1 MADRQISYGV
11 RDFQGIRNELLN
23 YVKTYYPDLINDFND
38 ASIFSVFLDLN
49 AAVADNLHYHIDR
62 SLQETVLQYAQQK
75 SSIYNIAKTYGLKIP
90 GQKPSITLCDF
101 SITVPVS
108 GRNADTSYMGVIERG
123 AQVFGAGVVFETIND
138 IDFTQDFSS
147 QGVKNRKVIP
157 NIINGQTINYTI
169 VKQEPVINGATK
181 VFKRVI
187 TSSDVRPFLEIFLPE
202 KNVLGI
208 TSVITKDGQIS
219 TVPPNAEFIGD
230 SDSKWY
236 EVDSLAEDR
245 IFIPDTTKNT
255 GNAGIKVG
263 KYIQTDNRF
272 ITEYTPEGFKKIT
285 FGNGVN
291 TALEQL
297 NLFTT
302 TNQYP
307 TIQNYLNNFSL
318 GRTLKPN
325 STIFIQYRVGGGQ
338 NSNLGV
344 NTINQIGTNV
354 FKVNNG
360 NEAQK
365 TAVINS
371 LRVNNAFPA
380 IGGAGLPTIE
390 EVRNFVSYN
399 FAAQKRAV
407 TIRDYES
414 IIRNMPSEFGS
425 PAKVSVQEVDNKIEV
440 LVLSFDSNGRLT
452 NTISNILTN
461 NIANYL
467 SNYRMINDYIVVK
480 SATIIDVSV
489 DCSVIIAANFNSNDI
504 INSIIST
511 INLYFSPQSMQLGTD
526 VNLSEIKSNIQKLNG
541 VFTVSDLT
549 IINEVGGNY
558 SGGFTSM
565 EYSNT
570 TTKTIKPIDEMIY
583 AQPSE
588 VYHIRYPD
596 IDIRVKVKTSG
607 NVTIG

>member
-11 RDFQGIRNELLN
+11 RDFQSIRNELLN

-101 SITVPVS
+101 SITVPVN

-169 VKQEPVINGATK
+169 VKQEPVINGTTK

-208 TSVITKDGQIS
+208 TSVIAKDGQIS

-245 IFIPDTTKNT
+245 IFIPDSTKNT

-291 TALEQL
+291 TAMEQL

-302 TNQYP
+302 TNHYP

-354 FKVNNG
+354 FKINNG
-360 NEAQK
+360 NETQK
-365 TAVINS
+365 LAVVNS

-504 INSIIST
+504 INSVIT
-511 INLYFSPQSMQLGTD
+511 VINLYFSPQSMQLGTD
-526 VNLSEIKSNIQKLNG
+526 INLSEIKSNIQKLNG
-541 VFTVSDLT
+541 VFTVSELT

>member
-11 RDFQGIRNELLN
+11 RDFQSIRNELLN

-157 NIINGQTINYTI
+157 NIINGQTVNYTI
-169 VKQEPVINGATK
+169 VKQEPVINGTTK

-208 TSVITKDGQIS
+208 TSVIAKDGQIS

-245 IFIPDTTKNT
+245 IFIPDSTKNT

-291 TALEQL
+291 TAIEQL

-302 TNQYP
+302 TNHYT

-344 NTINQIGTNV
+344 NTINQIGTNI

-360 NEAQK
+360 NETQK
-365 TAVINS
+365 LAVINS

-504 INSIIST
+504 INSVIT
-511 INLYFSPQSMQLGTD
+511 VINLYFSPQSMQLGAD
-526 VNLSEIKSNIQKLNG
+526 INLSEIKSNIQKLNG
-541 VFTVSDLT
+541 VFTVSELT

>member
-208 TSVITKDGQIS
+208 TSVIAKDGQIS

-302 TNQYP
+302 TNHYP

-399 FAAQKRAV
+399 FASQKRAV

>member
-11 RDFQGIRNELLN
+11 RDFQSIRNELLN

-101 SITVPVS
+101 SITVPVN
-108 GRNADTSYMGVIERG
+108 GGNADTSYMGVIERG

-147 QGVKNRKVIP
+147 QGVKNRKVLR
-157 NIINGQTINYTI
+157 NEINGQTVNYTI
-169 VKQEPVINGATK
+169 VKQEPVINGTTK

-208 TSVITKDGQIS
+208 TSVIAKDGQIS

-245 IFIPDTTKNT
+245 IFIPDSTKNT

-291 TALEQL
+291 TAMEQL

-302 TNQYP
+302 TNHYT

-354 FKVNNG
+354 FKINNG
-360 NEAQK
+360 NETQK
-365 TAVINS
+365 LAVVNS

-504 INSIIST
+504 INSVIT
-511 INLYFSPQSMQLGTD
+511 AINLYFSPQSMQLGTD
-526 VNLSEIKSNIQKLNG
+526 INLSEIKSNIQKLNG
-541 VFTVSDLT
+541 VFTVSELT

>member
-11 RDFQGIRNELLN
+11 RDFQSIRNELLN

-101 SITVPVS
+101 SITVPVN

-138 IDFTQDFSS
+138 IDFTQDFSL

-157 NIINGQTINYTI
+157 NIINGQTVNYTI
-169 VKQEPVINGATK
+169 VKQEPVINGTTK

-208 TSVITKDGQIS
+208 TSVIAKDGQIS

-245 IFIPDTTKNT
+245 IFIPDSTKNT

-291 TALEQL
+291 TAMEQL

-302 TNQYP
+302 TNYYP

-354 FKVNNG
+354 FKINNG
-360 NEAQK
+360 NETQK
-365 TAVINS
+365 LAVVNS

-504 INSIIST
+504 INSVIT
-511 INLYFSPQSMQLGTD
+511 AINLYFSPQSMQLGTD
-526 VNLSEIKSNIQKLNG
+526 INLSEIKSNIQKLNG
-541 VFTVSDLT
+541 VFTVSELT

>member
-11 RDFQGIRNELLN
+11 RDFQSIRNELLN

-101 SITVPVS
+101 SITVPVN

-138 IDFTQDFSS
+138 IDFTQDFSL

-157 NIINGQTINYTI
+157 NIINGQTVNYTI
-169 VKQEPVINGATK
+169 VKQEPVINGTTK

-208 TSVITKDGQIS
+208 TSVIAKDGQIS

-245 IFIPDTTKNT
+245 IFIPDSTKNT

-291 TALEQL
+291 TAMEQL

-302 TNQYP
+302 TNHYP

-354 FKVNNG
+354 FKINNG
-360 NEAQK
+360 NETQK
-365 TAVINS
+365 LAVVNS

-504 INSIIST
+504 INSVIT
-511 INLYFSPQSMQLGTD
+511 AINLYFSPQSMQLGTD
-526 VNLSEIKSNIQKLNG
+526 INLSEIKSNIQKLNG
-541 VFTVSDLT
+541 VFTVSELT

>member
-11 RDFQGIRNELLN
+11 RDFQSIRNELLN

-101 SITVPVS
+101 SITVPVN

-157 NIINGQTINYTI
+157 NIINGQTVNYTI
-169 VKQEPVINGATK
+169 VKQEPVINGTTK

-208 TSVITKDGQIS
+208 TSVIAKDGQIS

-245 IFIPDTTKNT
+245 IFIPDSTKNT

-291 TALEQL
+291 TAMEQL

-302 TNQYP
+302 TNHYT

-344 NTINQIGTNV
+344 NTINQIGTNI

-360 NEAQK
+360 NETQK
-365 TAVINS
+365 LAVINS

-504 INSIIST
+504 INSVIT
-511 INLYFSPQSMQLGTD
+511 AINLYFSPQSMQLGTD
-526 VNLSEIKSNIQKLNG
+526 INLSEIKSNIQKLNG
-541 VFTVSDLT
+541 VFTVSELT

>member
-11 RDFQGIRNELLN
+11 RDFQSIRNELLN

-101 SITVPVS
+101 SITVPVN

-138 IDFTQDFSS
+138 IDFTQDFSL

-157 NIINGQTINYTI
+157 NIINGQTVNYTI
-169 VKQEPVINGATK
+169 VKQEPVINGTTK

-208 TSVITKDGQIS
+208 TSVIAKDGQIS

-245 IFIPDTTKNT
+245 IFIPDSTKNT

-291 TALEQL
+291 TAMEQL

-302 TNQYP
+302 TNHYP

-354 FKVNNG
+354 FKINNG
-360 NEAQK
+360 NETQK
-365 TAVINS
+365 LAVVNS

-452 NTISNILTN
+452 NTISTILTN

-504 INSIIST
+504 INSVIT
-511 INLYFSPQSMQLGTD
+511 AINLYFSPQSMQLGTD
-526 VNLSEIKSNIQKLNG
+526 INLSEIKSNIQKLNG
-541 VFTVSDLT
+541 VFTVSELT

>member
-11 RDFQGIRNELLN
+11 RDFQSIRNELLN

-101 SITVPVS
+101 SITVPVN

-208 TSVITKDGQIS
+208 TSVIAKDGQIS

-272 ITEYTPEGFKKIT
+272 ISEYTPEGFKKIT

-399 FAAQKRAV
+399 FASQKRAV
-407 TIRDYES
+407 TIRDYEA

-452 NTISNILTN
+452 NTVSNILTN

-570 TTKTIKPIDEMIY
+570 TTKAIKPIDEMIY

>member
-11 RDFQGIRNELLN
+11 RDFQSIRNELLN

-101 SITVPVS
+101 SITVPVN

-138 IDFTQDFSS
+138 IDFTQDFSL

-157 NIINGQTINYTI
+157 NIINGQTVNYTI
-169 VKQEPVINGATK
+169 VKQEPVINGTTK

-208 TSVITKDGQIS
+208 TSVIAKDGQIS

-245 IFIPDTTKNT
+245 IFIPDSTKNT

-291 TALEQL
+291 TAMEQL

-302 TNQYP
+302 TNHYP

-354 FKVNNG
+354 FKINNG
-360 NEAQK
+360 NETQK
-365 TAVINS
+365 LAVVNS

-452 NTISNILTN
+452 NTISTILTN

-467 SNYRMINDYIVVK
+467 SNYRMINDYIIVK

-504 INSIIST
+504 INSVIT
-511 INLYFSPQSMQLGTD
+511 AINLYFSPQSMQLGTD
-526 VNLSEIKSNIQKLNG
+526 INLSEIKSNIQKLNG
-541 VFTVSDLT
+541 VFTVSELT

>member
-11 RDFQGIRNELLN
+11 RDFQSIRNELLN

-101 SITVPVS
+101 SITVPVN

-157 NIINGQTINYTI
+157 NIINGQTVNYTI

-208 TSVITKDGQIS
+208 TSVIAKDGQIS

-245 IFIPDTTKNT
+245 IFIPDSTKNT

-291 TALEQL
+291 TAMEQL

-302 TNQYP
+302 TNHYP

-354 FKVNNG
+354 FKINNG
-360 NEAQK
+360 NETQK
-365 TAVINS
+365 LAVVNS

-504 INSIIST
+504 INSVIT
-511 INLYFSPQSMQLGTD
+511 AINLYFSPQSMQLGTD
-526 VNLSEIKSNIQKLNG
+526 INLSEIKSNIQKLNG
-541 VFTVSDLT
+541 VFTVSELT
-549 IINEVGGNY
+549 IINEVEGNY

>member
-208 TSVITKDGQIS
+208 TSVIAKDGQIS

-263 KYIQTDNRF
+263 KYIQTDNR
-272 ITEYTPEGFKKIT
+272 
-285 FGNGVN
+285 
-291 TALEQL
+291 L
-297 NLFTT
+297 
-302 TNQYP
+302 
-307 TIQNYLNNFSL
+307 
-318 GRTLKPN
+318 
-325 STIFIQYRVGGGQ
+325 
-338 NSNLGV
+338 
-344 NTINQIGTNV
+344 
-354 FKVNNG
+354 
-360 NEAQK
+360 
-365 TAVINS
+365 
-371 LRVNNAFPA
+371 
-380 IGGAGLPTIE
+380 
-390 EVRNFVSYN
+390 
-399 FAAQKRAV
+399 
-407 TIRDYES
+407 
-414 IIRNMPSEFGS
+414 
-425 PAKVSVQEVDNKIEV
+425 
-440 LVLSFDSNGRLT
+440 
-452 NTISNILTN
+452 
-461 NIANYL
+461 
-467 SNYRMINDYIVVK
+467 
-480 SATIIDVSV
+480 
-489 DCSVIIAANFNSNDI
+489 
-504 INSIIST
+504 
-511 INLYFSPQSMQLGTD
+511 
-526 VNLSEIKSNIQKLNG
+526 
-541 VFTVSDLT
+541 
-549 IINEVGGNY
+549 
-558 SGGFTSM
+558 
-565 EYSNT
+565 
-570 TTKTIKPIDEMIY
+570 
-583 AQPSE
+583 
-588 VYHIRYPD
+588 
-596 IDIRVKVKTSG
+596 
-607 NVTIG
+607 

>member
-208 TSVITKDGQIS
+208 TSVIAKDGQIS

-344 NTINQIGTNV
+344 NTINQIGVNI

-360 NEAQK
+360 NETQK

-504 INSIIST
+504 INSIISA

>member
-11 RDFQGIRNELLN
+11 RDFQSIRNELLN

-101 SITVPVS
+101 SITVPVN

-147 QGVKNRKVIP
+147 QGVKNRKVLR
-157 NIINGQTINYTI
+157 NEINGQTVNYTI
-169 VKQEPVINGATK
+169 VKQEPVINGTTK

-208 TSVITKDGQIS
+208 TSVIAKDGQIS

-245 IFIPDTTKNT
+245 IFIPDSTKNT

-291 TALEQL
+291 TAMEQL

-302 TNQYP
+302 TNHYP

-344 NTINQIGTNV
+344 NTINQIGTNI

-360 NEAQK
+360 NETQK
-365 TAVINS
+365 LAVINS

-504 INSIIST
+504 INSVIT
-511 INLYFSPQSMQLGTD
+511 AINLYFSPQSMQLGTD
-526 VNLSEIKSNIQKLNG
+526 INLSEIKSNIQKLNG
-541 VFTVSDLT
+541 VFTVSELT

>member
-11 RDFQGIRNELLN
+11 RDFQSIRNELLN

-101 SITVPVS
+101 SITVPVN

-157 NIINGQTINYTI
+157 NIINGQTVNYTI
-169 VKQEPVINGATK
+169 VKQEPVINGTTK

-208 TSVITKDGQIS
+208 TSVIAKDGQIS

-245 IFIPDTTKNT
+245 IFIPDSTKNT

-291 TALEQL
+291 TAMEQL

-302 TNQYP
+302 TNHYP

-354 FKVNNG
+354 FKINNG
-360 NEAQK
+360 NETQK
-365 TAVINS
+365 LAVVNS

-504 INSIIST
+504 INSVIT
-511 INLYFSPQSMQLGTD
+511 AINLYFSPQSMQLGTD
-526 VNLSEIKSNIQKLNG
+526 INLSEIKSNIQKLNG
-541 VFTVSDLT
+541 VFTVSELT

>member
-11 RDFQGIRNELLN
+11 RDFQSIRNELLN

-101 SITVPVS
+101 SITVPVN

-169 VKQEPVINGATK
+169 VKQEPVINGTTK

-208 TSVITKDGQIS
+208 TSVIAKDGQIS

-245 IFIPDTTKNT
+245 IFIPHSTKNT
-255 GNAGIKVG
+255 GNTGIKVG
-263 KYIQTDNRF
+263 NYIQTDNRF
-272 ITEYTPEGFKKIT
+272 VTEYTPEGFKKIT

-291 TALEQL
+291 TAMEQL

-302 TNQYP
+302 TNHYP

-325 STIFIQYRVGGGQ
+325 STIFIQYRIGGGQ

-354 FKVNNG
+354 FKINNG
-360 NEAQK
+360 NETQK
-365 TAVINS
+365 LAVVNS

-504 INSIIST
+504 INSVIT
-511 INLYFSPQSMQLGTD
+511 AINLYFSPQSMQLGTD
-526 VNLSEIKSNIQKLNG
+526 INLSEIKSNIQKLNG
-541 VFTVSDLT
+541 VFTVSELT

>member
-11 RDFQGIRNELLN
+11 RDFQSIRNELLN

-101 SITVPVS
+101 SITVPVN

-157 NIINGQTINYTI
+157 NIINGQTVNYTI

-208 TSVITKDGQIS
+208 TSVIAKDGQIS
-219 TVPPNAEFIGD
+219 TVTPNAEFIGD

-245 IFIPDTTKNT
+245 IFIPDSTKNT

-291 TALEQL
+291 TAMEQL

-302 TNQYP
+302 TNHYP

-325 STIFIQYRVGGGQ
+325 STIFIQYRIGGGQ

-354 FKVNNG
+354 FKINNG
-360 NEAQK
+360 NETQK
-365 TAVINS
+365 LAVVNS
-371 LRVNNAFPA
+371 LRVNNTFPA

-504 INSIIST
+504 INSVIT
-511 INLYFSPQSMQLGTD
+511 AINLYFSPQSMQLGTD
-526 VNLSEIKSNIQKLNG
+526 INLSEIKSNIQKLNG
-541 VFTVSDLT
+541 VFTVSELT

>member
-11 RDFQGIRNELLN
+11 RDFQSIRNELLN

-101 SITVPVS
+101 SITVPVN

-157 NIINGQTINYTI
+157 NIINGQTVNYTI
-169 VKQEPVINGATK
+169 VKQELVINGATK

-208 TSVITKDGQIS
+208 TSVIAKDGQIS

-245 IFIPDTTKNT
+245 IFIPDSTKNT

-272 ITEYTPEGFKKIT
+272 VTEYTPEGFKKIT

-291 TALEQL
+291 TAMEQL

-302 TNQYP
+302 TNHYP

-325 STIFIQYRVGGGQ
+325 STIFIQYRIGGGQ

-354 FKVNNG
+354 FKINNG
-360 NEAQK
+360 NETQK
-365 TAVINS
+365 LAVVNS
-371 LRVNNAFPA
+371 LRVNNTFPA

-504 INSIIST
+504 INSVIT
-511 INLYFSPQSMQLGTD
+511 AINLYFSPQSMQLGTD
-526 VNLSEIKSNIQKLNG
+526 INLSEIKSNIQKLNG
-541 VFTVSDLT
+541 VFTVSELT

>member
-101 SITVPVS
+101 SITVPVN

-138 IDFTQDFSS
+138 INFTQDFSS

-157 NIINGQTINYTI
+157 NIINGQTVNYTI

-208 TSVITKDGQIS
+208 TSVIAKDGQIS

-302 TNQYP
+302 TNHYP

-344 NTINQIGTNV
+344 NTINQIGVNI

-504 INSIIST
+504 INSIISA

-526 VNLSEIKSNIQKLNG
+526 INLSEIKSNIQKLNG

>member
-11 RDFQGIRNELLN
+11 RDFQSIRNELLN

-101 SITVPVS
+101 SITVPVN

-138 IDFTQDFSS
+138 IDFTQDFSL

-157 NIINGQTINYTI
+157 NIINGQTVNYTI
-169 VKQEPVINGATK
+169 VKQEPVINGTTK

-208 TSVITKDGQIS
+208 TSVIAKDGQIS

-245 IFIPDTTKNT
+245 IFIPDSTKNT

-291 TALEQL
+291 TAMEQL

-302 TNQYP
+302 TNHYP

-354 FKVNNG
+354 FKINNG
-360 NEAQK
+360 NETQK
-365 TAVINS
+365 LAVVNS

-452 NTISNILTN
+452 NTISTILTN

-504 INSIIST
+504 INSVIT
-511 INLYFSPQSMQLGTD
+511 AINLYFSPQSMQLGTD
-526 VNLSEIKSNIQKLNG
+526 INLSEIKSNIQKLNG
-541 VFTVSDLT
+541 VFTVSELT

-570 TTKTIKPIDEMIY
+570 ATKTIKPIDEMIY

>member
-11 RDFQGIRNELLN
+11 RDFQSIRNELLN

-101 SITVPVS
+101 SITVPVN

-147 QGVKNRKVIP
+147 QGVKNRKVLR
-157 NIINGQTINYTI
+157 NEINGQTVNYTI
-169 VKQEPVINGATK
+169 VKQEPVINGTTK

-208 TSVITKDGQIS
+208 TSVIAKDGQIS

-245 IFIPDTTKNT
+245 IFIPDSTKNT

-291 TALEQL
+291 TAMEQL

-302 TNQYP
+302 TNHYT

-354 FKVNNG
+354 FKINNG
-360 NEAQK
+360 NETQK
-365 TAVINS
+365 LAVVNS

-504 INSIIST
+504 INSVIT
-511 INLYFSPQSMQLGTD
+511 AINLYFSPQSMQLGTD
-526 VNLSEIKSNIQKLNG
+526 INLSEIKSNIQKLNG
-541 VFTVSDLT
+541 VFTVSELT

>member
-1 MADRQISYGV
+1 MKKINYES
-11 RDFQGIRNELLN
+11 RNFVDLRTELIN
-23 YVKTYYPDLINDFND
+23 YAREYYPEILNDFND
-38 ASIFSVFLDLN
+38 ASIGIMLLELN
-49 AAVADNLHYHIDR
+49 AAIGDNLAYHTDR
-62 SLQETVLQYAQQK
+62 MFQETQIDYAQEK
-75 SSIYNIAKTYGLKIP
+75 RNILALARTYGLKVP
-90 GQKPSITLCDF
+90 FKKPSISVVDVSC
-101 SITVPVS
+101 IVPVN
-108 GRNADTSYMGVIERG
+108 GDTFDVSYAPLILKG
-123 AQVFGAGVVFETIND
+123 AQFNGSGKIFESISD
-138 IDFTQDFSS
+138 IDFSSPFGHGGLPNRLVLPRLNSNGDIISYELVKREIVVNGSTKIFSKTISQNEAIPFFEMILPDQD
-147 QGVKNRKVIP
+147 
-157 NIINGQTINYTI
+157 
-169 VKQEPVINGATK
+169 
-181 VFKRVI
+181 
-187 TSSDVRPFLEIFLPE
+187 
-202 KNVLGI
+202 VLSI
-208 TSVITKDGQIS
+208 ESVIALQGTS
-219 TVPPNAEFIGD
+219 FSETPNNRQFND
-230 SDSKWY
+230 FDLRY
-236 EVDSLAEDR
+236 FEVNSLAEDK
-245 IFIPDTTKNT
+245 IFVVDKTVPSDNF
-255 GNAGIKVG
+255 GVPYG
-263 KYIQTDNRF
+263 KYVRVNKKFISEYTDN
-272 ITEYTPEGFKKIT
+272 GFLKLT

>member
-11 RDFQGIRNELLN
+11 RDFQSIRNELLN

-101 SITVPVS
+101 SITVPVN

-157 NIINGQTINYTI
+157 NIINGQTVNYTI
-169 VKQEPVINGATK
+169 VKQEPVINGTTK

-208 TSVITKDGQIS
+208 TSVIAKDGQIS

-245 IFIPDTTKNT
+245 IFIPDSTKNT

-291 TALEQL
+291 TAMEQL

-302 TNQYP
+302 TNHYT

-354 FKVNNG
+354 FKINNG
-360 NEAQK
+360 NETQK
-365 TAVINS
+365 LAVVNS

-504 INSIIST
+504 INSVIT
-511 INLYFSPQSMQLGTD
+511 AINLYFSPQSMQLGTD
-526 VNLSEIKSNIQKLNG
+526 INLSEIKSNIQKLNG
-541 VFTVSDLT
+541 VFTVSELT